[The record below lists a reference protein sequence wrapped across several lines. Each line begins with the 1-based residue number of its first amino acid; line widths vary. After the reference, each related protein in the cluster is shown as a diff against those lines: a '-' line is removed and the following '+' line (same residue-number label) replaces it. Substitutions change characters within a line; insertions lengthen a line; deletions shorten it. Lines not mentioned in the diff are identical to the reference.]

1 MADTVS
7 YSSVEG
13 VFRASFDKS
22 TARTWSQE
30 CWTPGRWGGDS
41 FFLFA
46 IMVQILEHPYIK
58 FHWKL
63 KTKEVLSWLKMI
75 FFDFFSNII

>member
-1 MADTVS
+1 MCFCNTGLYFINNFSIVDTVS
-7 YSSVEG
+7 YGSVEG

-22 TARTWSQE
+22 RGVRSAGHQDAAR
-30 CWTPGRWGGDS
+30 DS
-41 FFLFA
+41 FFLFS

-63 KTKEVLSWLKMI
+63 KAKELLS
-75 FFDFFSNII
+75 